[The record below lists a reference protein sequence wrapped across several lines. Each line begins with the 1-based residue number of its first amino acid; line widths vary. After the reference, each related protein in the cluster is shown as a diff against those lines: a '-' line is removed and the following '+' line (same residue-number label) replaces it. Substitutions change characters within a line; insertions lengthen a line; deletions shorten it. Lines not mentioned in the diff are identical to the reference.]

1 MCVTLQAGPLEVRL
15 IAATNY
21 ELGANICVRLLHE
34 NSKAI
39 CSFVFSS
46 ATTYCYVF
54 IIMKHQASSAHV
66 T

>member
-1 MCVTLQAGPLEVRL
+1 MLALPSSVIRVMCVTLQAGPLEVRL

-46 ATTYCYVF
+46 ARLEAC
-54 IIMKHQASSAHV
+54 
-66 T
+66 